1 MTDEEKLQEF
11 TQQVYLTLN
20 GQRIEDITDEEG
32 VEAVATTI
40 LWCNLLL
47 DELEKEKDPD
57 GTPTNWS
64 FLRENDKEIGTIVGV
79 DDTFDLPAGA
89 LRLVADEDRP
99 LVIMQD
105 GSIVS
110 TWDVVDPNQIT
121 QRNNYV
127 APRQQRVTY
136 VNQKIVFSRPL
147 NNTEIGGTVVADIL
161 NKFTRL
167 ADDDTTLFDLPISRQ
182 LLVLGTA
189 KNAVLPDIVQ
199 GGLTPSF
206 VQKYGDLLDGE
217 KAANMQSST
226 PDEAVTDNLSG
237 IGGVY

>member
-1 MTDEEKLQEF
+1 MTDEQKLQEF

-40 LWCNLLL
+40 IWCNLLL

-64 FLRENDKEIGTIVGV
+64 YVRENDKTIGTVAAAG
-79 DDTFDLPAGA
+79 DTFDLPAGA
-89 LRLVADEDRP
+89 MRLVAEEDRP

-105 GSIVS
+105 DTVVSI
-110 TWDVVDPNQIT
+110 WDVVDPNQIT
-121 QRNNYV
+121 KRNSFTL
-127 APRQQRVTY
+127 RTQRVTY
-136 VNQKIVFSRPL
+136 ANQKIVFARPL
-147 NNTEIGGTVVADIL
+147 NDTEIGGTVKADIV
-161 NKFTRL
+161 NSFPRL
-167 ADDDTTLFDLPISRQ
+167 ASDDTTLFDLPIPRQ

-206 VQKYGDLLDGE
+206 VQKYADLLDGE

-226 PDEAVTDNLSG
+226 PDEAVTDDYGG

>member
-1 MTDEEKLQEF
+1 MTDEQKLQEF

-32 VEAVATTI
+32 VEAVANTI
-40 LWCNLLL
+40 IWCNLLL

-64 FLRENDKEIGTIVGV
+64 YIRENDKEIGTIAGIS
-79 DDTFDLPAGA
+79 DTFDLPSGA
-89 LRLVADEDRP
+89 LRLVAEEDRP

-105 GSIVS
+105 SSTVS

-121 QRNNYV
+121 KRNSYSV
-127 APRQQRVTY
+127 REQRVTY
-136 VNQKIVFSRPL
+136 VNRKVKFSRPF
-147 NNTEIGGTVVADIL
+147 NNTEIGGDIFADIV
-161 NKFTRL
+161 NSFPRL
-167 ADDDTTLFDLPISRQ
+167 AAADTDLFDLPIPRQ

-206 VQKYGDLLDGE
+206 VQKYADLLDGE

-226 PDEAVTDNLSG
+226 PDEAVTDDFSSV
-237 IGGVY
+237 GGVY